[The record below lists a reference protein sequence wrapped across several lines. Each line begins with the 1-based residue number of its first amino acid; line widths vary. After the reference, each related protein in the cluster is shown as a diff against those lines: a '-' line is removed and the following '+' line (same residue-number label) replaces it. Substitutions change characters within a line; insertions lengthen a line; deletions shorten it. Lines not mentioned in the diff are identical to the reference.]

1 LPDDMLSHICTV
13 MDRPSALTRL
23 KLDRFGIALSGLCA
37 VHCVGS
43 ILLIGIIG
51 LGGEW
56 LLAPEIHE
64 FGLALAVLIGALTIG
79 VGVMRHGRIAP
90 LILGGFGLALMTL
103 ALVGPH
109 GVGEALLTIAGVFCV
124 AVAHVLNLRFH
135 SF

>member
-1 LPDDMLSHICTV
+1 
-13 MDRPSALTRL
+13 MDRPSPLSRI

-43 ILLIGIIG
+43 ILLVGIIG

-56 LLAPEIHE
+56 LLAPAIHE
-64 FGLALAVLIGALTIG
+64 YGLALAVVIGALTIG
-79 VGVMRHGRIAP
+79 IGVRRHGRIAP
-90 LILGGFGLALMTL
+90 LVLGGFGIALMTL
-103 ALVGPH
+103 ALIGPH
-109 GVGEALLTIAGVFCV
+109 GVGEALLTIAGVLCV